1 MDIRSGI
8 PGLPVAYLEELNNA
22 LALVPVPDQQTE
34 EEAVM
39 HWGQLPNRDTV
50 TTFKVAQVAVAVFL
64 CIYPVRCFV
73 FLYYGTALKKD
84 FDSFLG
90 NLVHRFLR
98 CRNGARSFLSAVSGE
113 ACSR

>member
-34 EEAVM
+34 EETVM
-39 HWGQLPNRDTV
+39 HWGQLANRDTV

-64 CIYPVRCFV
+64 CIYPGRCFV

-98 CRNGARSFLSAVSGE
+98 CQKLFKRGFR
-113 ACSR
+113 